1 MKADGRSTAFALDM
15 LGTVRSP
22 FGLARTLITRR
33 HHLSFRRLTIGSAH
47 GEQNLHHSIPLHTGT
62 DSNC

>member
-22 FGLARTLITRR
+22 FGLPRTLITCR
-33 HHLSFRRLTIGSAH
+33 HHLSFPRLTIGSLTRTRSYTQH
-47 GEQNLHHSIPLHTGT
+47 PLHSGT
-62 DSNC
+62 DCSR